1 MIFTKKYLEDKSE
14 VMSILNLLKRIKL
27 PSFEDELIVDP
38 VDQVSPEYGRQM
50 GLLATIQKEKMLTD
64 GDLSNREDWL
74 ESLMQENW
82 DLHTDPSDGASL
94 VANDPCSY
102 LDE

>member
-1 MIFTKKYLEDKSE
+1 MVFTKKNLEDKSE

-50 GLLATIQKEKMLTD
+50 GLLATIQKEKMLTNKKD
-64 GDLSNREDWL
+64 EFEQEGYEYED
-74 ESLMQENW
+74 SL
-82 DLHTDPSDGASL
+82 DPASL
-94 VANDPCSY
+94 SY
-102 LDE
+102 YPTPADISHNK